1 MLSEK
6 MANSLHRENI
16 YKYSIFFFI
25 DVTYVI
31 CENGEYFTSRK
42 YLQNLYSTFLFVGV
56 TYTYNPFDFMVTDIF
71 NGYID
76 IDRGCS
82 LIIAR

>member
-1 MLSEK
+1 MCYPQKWRIVYIAKISTNTVFFSLLMLHMLFAK
-6 MANSLHRENI
+6 TAYILHRENI
-16 YKYSIFFFI
+16 YK
-25 DVTYVI
+25 
-31 CENGEYFTSRK
+31 
-42 YLQNLYSTFLFVGV
+42 YSTFLFVGV

-71 NGYID
+71 NGFID